1 MTQDSIRAFITEN
14 FGRDY
19 YPAYHGQSNMLS
31 PLALIVRRK
40 RKWWKRPFGKAEMI
54 LLASLENYVEKN
66 QRKLLQNVCSSK
78 LQKENKRLEKMKVVE
93 VSSGLDVSI
102 GGFDSGEV
110 ELKTNDTPGDLE
122 LCELTEEYF
131 LDPDLRALLSA
142 APLNPDEMKPLEG
155 QHLLLVTDVV
165 YSSKFVLAGNRMHQ
179 TTVSGNLH
187 APSEMSSWLGKNAW
201 ITGHVTSTKVLPPM
215 VIRNSRAPF
224 LFKFCRV
231 VYDKDKKRLDIKD
244 GEFVGKSLRSLAPP
258 TQPGYDEAVLNLE
271 IVESLSH
278 DPIILMDDDCERL
291 DNIKE
296 LLRTVQAS
304 LQRKSLVLTYLQRF
318 EKILTEERTQ
328 LSLENDRPLTRSDCD
343 FLLKL
348 GIRARP
354 RQRFLRVDSASKTAI
369 HEYGILLKLLSELS
383 DDQWKEFEATMDD
396 TNGINLQAASD

>member
-14 FGRDY
+14 FGKDY
-19 YPAYHGQSNMLS
+19 YPAYHGQSNILF

-66 QRKLLQNVCSSK
+66 HWKLFQNVCLSK
-78 LQKENKRLEKMKVVE
+78 LKKENKRLEKMEVVE

-122 LCELTEEYF
+122 LGELTEEYF
-131 LDPDLRALLSA
+131 LDPDLRDLLSA
-142 APLNPDEMKPLEG
+142 APLNPDQMKPLEG

-179 TTVSGNLH
+179 TTVSGNFH
-187 APSEMSSWLGKNAW
+187 APEMSSWLGKNAW

-215 VIRNSRAPF
+215 VNRNSRAPF

-244 GEFVGKSLRSLAPP
+244 GEFVGKSFRSLAPK
-258 TQPGYDEAVLNLE
+258 QPDYDEAVLNLE

-291 DNIKE
+291 ENIKE
-296 LLRTVQAS
+296 LLRTEQAG
-304 LQRKSLVLTYLQRF
+304 LQRKSLVLTYLQWF
-318 EKILTEERTQ
+318 EKILTEELTQ
-328 LSLENDRPLTRSDCD
+328 LFLENDRPLTRSDCD
-343 FLLKL
+343 FLRKL

-354 RQRFLRVDSASKTAI
+354 RQRFLRVGSASKTAI

-396 TNGINLQAASD
+396 TNEINSQAASA